1 MVIWSDVNMYVS
13 VFCINRGGEEGYCGY
28 RSQNMWQEGGSLFN
42 APFAHIWYSSNW
54 IGVNRRRCWGA
65 EGGGR
70 GSRRKSRGR
79 SRSRRRRKRGP
90 GEGLWAPRPWCQCSA
105 EHGEK
110 PNTEPAPPHCNPSPR
125 ALYIHCI
132 YPRAVRRALL
142 YPTYCHYCTTL
153 FTLNFCT

>member
-1 MVIWSDVNMYVS
+1 MLVQNYDSLTHSLRYSFCGKQEEDVLEDKRRM
-13 VFCINRGGEEGYCGY
+13 EG
-28 RSQNMWQEGGSLFN
+28 
-42 APFAHIWYSSNW
+42 P
-54 IGVNRRRCWGA
+54 RRRSRIRR
-65 EGGGR
+65 GR
-70 GSRRKSRGR
+70 RRSRRR
-79 SRSRRRRKRGP
+79 SRSRRGRKRGRKRSRRGPRGRRRGRRRRRRGP